1 MMKDKE
7 LFGRRRIGEID
18 VESIVLPS
26 DEEVQEKVRNSDS
39 VEN

>member
-7 LFGRRRIGEID
+7 LFGRQHIGEID

-39 VEN
+39 VGN